1 MLCVYFI
8 VVATIGISAETEDDR
23 TPPLNVNTSAFTQQI
38 RTVSEQNISSTSEA
52 AIEMSTSATPTAA
65 TNTAPTDDY
74 RKTKKPLSKGIDW
87 KDDLGSDLFN
97 TNSKSKRKMIKKLTR
112 EREREDRRQKRK
124 QKAEDKRLY
133 MARKRLKH
141 VSKEA
146 ESKYAI
152 RDRTMDSNRPI
163 KKTCVECEKRLK
175 REKLEQM
182 RRESLKKQITEKLR
196 LDLSRPVQVPVLS
209 REILRHGIMDDESVK
224 DDDIYATTTDIII
237 FGVDI
242 TRKCRYRKSTGCFK
256 FNLRNKIAGQ
266 VTSAELLIY
275 KLHDPNDGQQSFILS
290 ELERPKFRKHM
301 PRNIVTRMDTD
312 ITEGWLTFR
321 LDKTVQKWAENFHT
335 NDGIAI
341 RCKTCAR
348 NSHKQLYSAKE
359 GYKPVLIVHIKP
371 SPKRRPRRS
380 VDCDGTRCCKHNFW
394 VKFSDIDLIH
404 ILQPEGVW
412 ANYCTGPCDLM
423 TTGHFNHTG
432 LLQSVRWS
440 DAANDT
446 IRNAITPCCGAVRL
460 STMSLLYVDDNQDI
474 QQSNVPNLGVEECG
488 CL

>member
-1 MLCVYFI
+1 MNPDLIRSNCSEARSGKDTGLPVPPARLLSIVYWQVVKMLCVYFI

-38 RTVSEQNISSTSEA
+38 RTVSEQTISSTSEA
-52 AIEMSTSATPTAA
+52 AIEKSTSATPTAA

-196 LDLSRPVQVPVLS
+196 LDLSRPVQIPVLS

-237 FGVDI
+237 FGVDSKLNVFLVCRFILCWI
-242 TRKCRYRKSTGCFK
+242 TH
-256 FNLRNKIAGQ
+256 IARG
-266 VTSAELLIY
+266 SAE
-275 KLHDPNDGQQSFILS
+275 H
-290 ELERPKFRKHM
+290 
-301 PRNIVTRMDTD
+301 
-312 ITEGWLTFR
+312 
-321 LDKTVQKWAENFHT
+321 
-335 NDGIAI
+335 
-341 RCKTCAR
+341 
-348 NSHKQLYSAKE
+348 
-359 GYKPVLIVHIKP
+359 
-371 SPKRRPRRS
+371 
-380 VDCDGTRCCKHNFW
+380 
-394 VKFSDIDLIH
+394 
-404 ILQPEGVW
+404 
-412 ANYCTGPCDLM
+412 
-423 TTGHFNHTG
+423 
-432 LLQSVRWS
+432 
-440 DAANDT
+440 
-446 IRNAITPCCGAVRL
+446 
-460 STMSLLYVDDNQDI
+460 
-474 QQSNVPNLGVEECG
+474 
-488 CL
+488 